1 MLFFN
6 YRKKRKR
13 WWTMAG
19 SGSGYS
25 HHHSRPSS
33 SGYHRKR
40 SKGKRAAV
48 AVVSVLLVLC
58 LLGGAGVGGFFYLR
72 YTGRNSLMQA
82 AASTA
87 PLLEGE
93 SGDTVVRNGRKYR
106 YNENLINILL
116 MGIDQR
122 TEQVKEQKSE
132 SGGSGQADAIVL
144 LTIDSE
150 AQTMKLTA
158 IPRDTITEISV
169 RDASGNSAGKSKNH
183 LALAY
188 AYGDGGMESGE
199 LSVEA
204 VSNLLYQLPI
214 HGFAVIRMD
223 AVEKL
228 NDSVGGVTVTVPEAM
243 EMNGITYEAGQ
254 TLNLTGSQA
263 LSYVRARDM
272 EAAGANLQRMERQK
286 GYAVSFIQSAK
297 QALQK
302 EPTLAVQLYQEITAD
317 MVTSIGMDEAVYLA
331 SMLPQLKFSVDD
343 IQTVQGTIRQGKKY
357 EEFYAD
363 EDALQELILN
373 TFYRE
378 VS

>member
-1 MLFFN
+1 MLVDLYSGEIDGMFVSSHYPSMFSGITGYEN
-6 YRKKRKR
+6 IETDTKVIISKSKKMKK
-13 WWTMAG
+13 A
-19 SGSGYS
+19 
-25 HHHSRPSS
+25 SS
-33 SGYHRKR
+33 S
-40 SKGKRAAV
+40 SVETASSGK
-48 AVVSVLLVLC
+48 SITEP
-58 LLGGAGVGGFFYLR
+58 F
-72 YTGRNSLMQA
+72 T
-82 AASTA
+82 
-87 PLLEGE
+87 
-93 SGDTVVRNGRKYR
+93 
-106 YNENLINILL
+106 ILL

-214 HGFAVIRMD
+214 HGFAAIRMD

-272 EAAGANLQRMERQK
+272 EAAGANLQRMERWTPLPASDCFFR
-286 GYAVSFIQSAK
+286 YI
-297 QALQK
+297 
-302 EPTLAVQLYQEITAD
+302 AD
-317 MVTSIGMDEAVYLA
+317 RRNRPHLR
-331 SMLPQLKFSVDD
+331 LP
-343 IQTVQGTIRQGKKY
+343 
-357 EEFYAD
+357 
-363 EDALQELILN
+363 EDKAP
-373 TFYRE
+373 
-378 VS
+378 VKH